1 MSPAT
6 QPDCGARQVIRVFL
20 CGAGRRIDQ
29 IMPHPCDPQLHEEW
43 AQSATDYV
51 RLAERVNGRIPTH
64 VAPSY
69 IWGAALDQLKRV
81 RPYASVFNRETSITR
96 NDT

>member
-1 MSPAT
+1 MSAAT

-20 CGAGRRIDQ
+20 CADVMTGRGIDQ

-81 RPYASVFNRETSITR
+81 RPDAS
-96 NDT
+96 DAGL